1 MAGAI
6 WGEPDF
12 HPEEGYPLA
21 LFQNL
26 LQQTMTHYSADGA
39 CLALFEESLGQMVV
53 QQHVRFRQVS
63 NPVTTARKNSIT
75 GMHLPGL
82 QSRRTTSKLTDPAI
96 PAVQKGPSYTLELE
110 DVPTQSNNLFPQ
122 GATYFQGDGLIG
134 TAWLE
139 KKPKFIRHEDYLT
152 TFHLVRTTPLRID
165 VTPSWYMA
173 IPLFEPD
180 LQGTSELYPMKQP
193 LLGILVLYQTRLTTG
208 FSDYSKEDIERNA
221 ERLALYIQN
230 SQMRK
235 LQQRS
240 DNHLKQLQQIS
251 TSFPIAVKLADLFEN
266 VYQFAASMVDVSS
279 IQITLYDRDTQKIYD
294 VFAIRDG
301 QRVEGLPAQSVSP
314 SERPIWWN
322 ITQKEKRTLSFQP
335 GQQDSELYDELLTGV
350 WGDQHHA
357 GSFLLLPM
365 KMFKRVIGALSITS
379 KQPNAYRPEEI
390 LVLETMVQI
399 ITVSIENA
407 KLYDRAHQ
415 SLTEAKQRE
424 ELLAAMNSALQSISL
439 VLNVNEL
446 LHNFVEFAANLVQAE
461 MSVFFQLT
469 PDKQELIARTIY
481 APVSHWE
488 NEPDASPNTNRDKD
502 HTELIEMIRLPYT
515 GTILESRSREEVF
528 YYLGPAQIEE
538 LAQVSSE
545 GGSIFLRE
553 THIEKMLMLPVQYQS
568 ELVGILAVHTP
579 RQNRVFRPKEVGMLM
594 AICAQTASAIRNA
607 QLFEEV
613 QEANAELQRM
623 DKLKDEFLVTA
634 SHELRTPLSA
644 ISGYSSLLK
653 RQSERISPQ
662 QILRF
667 ATKIANSA
675 EQLRDLVANMTEA
688 AKLGAVDKKIE
699 MQLAPTQLFAAI
711 DLAITMISAEQVEH
725 RLIAHVPDSLWVQAD
740 IMKLKQ
746 VITNLVDN
754 AVKYSPPGTIVEIE
768 AEHTTLGSVPLA
780 EDQIDHASLAE
791 LGDNYPLVLVRVHD
805 QGDGILPDDQ
815 LKIFEKFV
823 RAERS
828 LTTPIRGSG
837 LGLYICRR
845 LVEAMGGKLWLE
857 ESIPSKGSTFS
868 FFLPQVAPAPKQ
880 EPVEQ
885 ADEYYESA
893 E

>member
-26 LQQTMTHYSADGA
+26 LRQIMAHFAADGA
-39 CLALFEESLGQMVV
+39 CLALFEESLGQMVI
-53 QQHVRFRQVS
+53 QQHVRFRQVY
-63 NPVTTARKNSIT
+63 NTAQAVRKNSIT

-82 QSRRTTSKLTDPAI
+82 QSKRATTKLTDPSA
-96 PAVQKGPSYTLELE
+96 PALPKGSAHTVELE
-110 DVPTQSNNLFPQ
+110 DVSSQSNNLFPQ
-122 GATYFQGDGLIG
+122 GTTYFQGDDLIG
-134 TAWLE
+134 TVWLDRT
-139 KKPKFIRHEDYLT
+139 PQIIRHEDYLM
-152 TFHLVRTTPLRID
+152 TFQAVRTTPLRID
-165 VTPSWYMA
+165 VTPTSYLA
-173 IPLFEPD
+173 IPLFKPD
-180 LQGTSELYPMKQP
+180 LQDTTEAYNTEQP
-193 LLGILVLYQTRLTTG
+193 LLGILVLYQTRLTTD
-208 FSDYSKEDIERNA
+208 FSDYSQIDIERNA
-221 ERLALYIQN
+221 ERLSLYIQN

-266 VYQFAASMVDVSS
+266 VYQFASSMVDVSS

-294 VFAIRDG
+294 VFAIHDG

-314 SERPIWWN
+314 SARPTWWN
-322 ITQKEKRTLSFQP
+322 ITQKEKCTLSFQP
-335 GQQDSELYDELLTGV
+335 GQPGNEMYDELLTGV
-350 WGDQHHA
+350 WGDQHNA

-379 KQPNAYRPEEI
+379 KQPNAYRPEDI

-446 LHNFVEFAANLVQAE
+446 LRNFVGFAANLVQAE

-481 APVSHWE
+481 APVSRWE
-488 NEPDASPNTNRDKD
+488 NEPDALPNTNHNKD
-502 HTELIEMIRLPYT
+502 HADLIEMIRLPYT
-515 GTILESRSREEVF
+515 DTILASRSREEVF
-528 YYLGPAQIEE
+528 YYLEPAQIED

-545 GGSIFLRE
+545 GGKIFLRE
-553 THIEKMLMLPVQYQS
+553 THIEKMLMLPVQYQN

-579 RQNRVFRPKEVGMLM
+579 HQNRVFRPKEVGMLM

-653 RQSERISPQ
+653 RQSDRISPQ

-667 ATKIANSA
+667 ATKISNSA

-688 AKLGAVDKKIE
+688 AKIGAVDKKIE
-699 MQLAPTQLFAAI
+699 MQLAPTQLSAAVELALTVIGADQIEHKLI
-711 DLAITMISAEQVEH
+711 DK
-725 RLIAHVPDSLWVQAD
+725 VPNNFWVQAD
-740 IMKLKQ
+740 IIKLKQ
-746 VITNLVDN
+746 IIINLVDN
-754 AVKYSPPGTIVEIE
+754 AVKYSPPGTVVEIE
-768 AEHTTLGSVPLA
+768 ARHETLGSLPLA

-791 LGDNYPLVLVRVHD
+791 LGDDYPLILIRVHD
-805 QGDGILPDDQ
+805 QGEGILPEDRE
-815 LKIFEKFV
+815 KIFEKFV

-845 LVEAMGGKLWLE
+845 YVEAMGGKLWLE
-857 ESIPSKGSTFS
+857 DSTLRSGSTFS
-868 FFLPQVAPAPKQ
+868 FFLPQVEPAPQQ
-880 EPVEQ
+880 EPLEQ
-885 ADEYYESA
+885 ADEYDESA